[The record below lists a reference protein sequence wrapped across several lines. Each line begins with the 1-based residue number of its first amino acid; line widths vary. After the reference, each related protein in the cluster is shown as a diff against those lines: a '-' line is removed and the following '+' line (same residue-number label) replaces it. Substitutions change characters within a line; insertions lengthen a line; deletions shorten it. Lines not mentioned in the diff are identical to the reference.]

1 MPNPLIGRTLPSHP
15 NRPRCRPRLVLL
27 AASGLAGLL
36 AGAPAA
42 RAALILSGNSTGST
56 LSNCVNVTG
65 TPCGSTGTVTS
76 LGLDSFTLSIST
88 ALNPFNVST
97 PPTTTTGVGLAE
109 LEMVTGNGPSGSA
122 SFNYNLHLNFTTPS
136 GMFSQTIP
144 IAMTA
149 SGNGSNSV
157 ETLSGFPSSLTGFP
171 SLPGVT
177 VSNFAFVTAGGTVG
191 SGNNTFSGGTW
202 TVTRG
207 GVTGPGGTAF
217 LDLTATVTSTAPPPV
232 PEPASLALLGTALA
246 GAGLGVLGRRRR
258 ARS

>member
-88 ALNPFNVST
+88 ALNPFNVID
-97 PPTTTTGVGLAE
+97 PAHHD
-109 LEMVTGNGPSGSA
+109 N
-122 SFNYNLHLNFTTPS
+122 
-136 GMFSQTIP
+136 
-144 IAMTA
+144 
-149 SGNGSNSV
+149 
-157 ETLSGFPSSLTGFP
+157 
-171 SLPGVT
+171 
-177 VSNFAFVTAGGTVG
+177 
-191 SGNNTFSGGTW
+191 
-202 TVTRG
+202 RG
-207 GVTGPGGTAF
+207 RPGGTRNG
-217 LDLTATVTSTAPPPV
+217 DRQRSQR
-232 PEPASLALLGTALA
+232 LGQF
-246 GAGLGVLGRRRR
+246 
-258 ARS
+258 

>member
-1 MPNPLIGRTLPSHP
+1 MPNPLIGRTLSSHP

-109 LEMVTGNGPSGSA
+109 LEMVTGNNPSGSA

-136 GMFSQTIP
+136 GMFSQAIP

-177 VSNFAFVTAGGTVG
+177 VSNFAFVTAGGSAG
-191 SGNNTFSGGTW
+191 GNTFSGGAW
-202 TVTRG
+202 TITR
-207 GVTGPGGTAF
+207 GPGGPGSTAF
-217 LDLTATVTSTAPPPV
+217 LDLQADVTAAAVAT

-246 GAGLGVLGRRRR
+246 GLGVLRLRRRR
-258 ARS
+258 RS

>member
-1 MPNPLIGRTLPSHP
+1 MSHPLIGRPLSPHPS
-15 NRPRCRPRLVLL
+15 RLRRVLL
-27 AASGLAGLL
+27 AAAGLAGLL
-36 AGAPAA
+36 ASGSAA
-42 RAALILSGNSTGST
+42 QAALILSGNSTGST
-56 LSNCVNVTG
+56 LSNCMG
-65 TPCGSTGTVTS
+65 TACSSSGTVTS
-76 LGLDSFTLSIST
+76 LGLSSYTLSISP
-88 ALNPFNVST
+88 ALNPFSVSA

-109 LEMVTGNGPSGSA
+109 LEMVTGNNPSGTA
-122 SFNYNLHLNFTTPS
+122 SFNYNLQFNFTTPS